1 MSFLTL
7 TNITKTFGTNTVV
20 RDFDLNVAAGEFI
33 SFLGP
38 SGCGKTTVLRMIAGF
53 EKPSGGTILVG
64 GEDVTALPASRRKIG
79 MVFQAYALFPNM
91 SVRDNVSF
99 GLKIAGMRNR
109 DIAVRVEE
117 MLELIALGHLADRY
131 PYQLS
136 GGQQQRVALARA
148 LAPRPNLLLLDEPLS
163 ALDAQI
169 RTSLRDDIRRIQ
181 RELGITTVFV
191 THDQEEALSVS
202 DRVVVMH
209 KGRADQI
216 GTPSDIY
223 NRPTTRFVA
232 DFVGKLN
239 TFSATHVSA
248 GCIRFAET
256 DFAGLDLSAV
266 ARDSTITVA
275 LRPEALSLNRRATDT
290 HSLAGRILHSSFLG
304 SVIRAQAE
312 VAGGTVSVD
321 MFNRAGVTVPQV
333 GEQAQV
339 WFAQDDL
346 LILPESGLDR
356 PEWFGQAFPLPAA
369 DRTKAATIGAD

>member
-7 TNITKTFGTNTVV
+7 SGITKSFGANTVV
-20 RDFDLNVAAGEFI
+20 RDFDLAVQPGEFI

-53 EKPSGGTILVG
+53 ETPSSGAIRVG
-64 GEDVTALPASRRKIG
+64 GVDVTSLPASRRKIG

-91 SVRDNVSF
+91 SVRDNVAF
-99 GLKIAGMRNR
+99 GLKIAGMGGPE
-109 DIAVRVEE
+109 IARRVDE
-117 MLELIALGHLADRY
+117 MLELIALRHLGDRY

-148 LAPRPNLLLLDEPLS
+148 LAPKPNLLLLDEPLS

-191 THDQEEALSVS
+191 THDQEEALSIS

-216 GTPSDIY
+216 GSPAQIY

-232 DFVGKLN
+232 EFVGKLN
-239 TFSATHVSA
+239 TFGAQVA
-248 GCIRFAET
+248 GADGIRFAGT
-256 DFAGLDLSAV
+256 DVTGLRLTGLAQG
-266 ARDSTITVA
+266 AAITVA
-275 LRPEALSLNRRATDT
+275 LRPEALSLERRPNDT
-290 HSLAGRILHSSFLG
+290 LSLPGRVLQSNFLG
-304 SVIRAQAE
+304 SVIRAQVE
-312 VAGGTVSVD
+312 VAGQAVSVD
-321 MFNRAGVTVPQV
+321 MFNRADATIPTV
-333 GEQAQV
+333 GAQTDV
-339 WFAQDDL
+339 WFAHDDL
-346 LILPESGLDR
+346 LLLPEVS
-356 PEWFGQAFPLPAA
+356 A
-369 DRTKAATIGAD
+369 